1 MPLLDDIATFLDAQ
15 STAFTLLSGTAGN
28 LAKAKLLDHIHV
40 SDTMAVLY
48 ETGGSPN
55 EYTFSTSTGTA
66 RVAIE
71 KPSLQ
76 MLSRSSDYQ
85 TARNQAQVAYTILD
99 GLAGQNLPTATG
111 TLYLDITAVQAP
123 FTIGPDD
130 NDRPIVSVNFD
141 VWKQV

>member
-15 STAFTLLSGTAGN
+15 STAFTLLSGTEGD
-28 LAKAKLLDHIHV
+28 LAKTIMLDHPAV
-40 SDTMAVLY
+40 SDTIAVLY

-55 EYTFSTSTGTA
+55 TYTFSTTTGSA

-85 TARNQAQVAYTILD
+85 IARNRAQTAYTILD

-111 TLYLDITAVQAP
+111 TLYLEITAVQTP
-123 FTIGPDD
+123 FSIGPDD
-130 NDRPIVSVNFD
+130 NDRPVISVNFD

>member
-15 STAFTLLSGTAGN
+15 STAFTLLSGTEGD
-28 LAKAKLLDHIHV
+28 LAKTIMLDHSAV
-40 SDTMAVLY
+40 SDTLPVLY
-48 ETGGSPN
+48 ESGGSPN
-55 EYTFSTSTGTA
+55 TYTCSTTTGSA

-85 TARNQAQVAYTILD
+85 IARNRAQIAYTLLD

-111 TLYLDITAVQAP
+111 TLYHEITAVQTP
-123 FTIGPDD
+123 FSIGPDD
-130 NDRPIVSVNFD
+130 NDRPVISVNFD

>member
-15 STAFTLLSGTAGN
+15 STAFTLLSGTSGN
-28 LAKAKLLDHIHV
+28 LAKTISLDHSAV
-40 SDTMAVLY
+40 SDTIAVLY
-48 ETGGSPN
+48 ETGGAGN
-55 EYTFSTSTGTA
+55 EYTFSTSSNSA

-99 GLAGQNLPTATG
+99 GLAGRNLPTATG
-111 TLYLDITAVQAP
+111 TRYLEITAVQTP
-123 FTIGPDD
+123 FSLGRDD
-130 NDRPIVSVNFD
+130 NDRPIISVNFN

>member
-28 LAKAKLLDHIHV
+28 LAKSIMLDHSAV
-40 SDTMAVLY
+40 DDTIAVLY

-66 RVAIE
+66 RVAFE

-85 TARNQAQVAYTILD
+85 TARSQAQVAYTILD
-99 GLAGQNLPTATG
+99 GLAGRNLPTATG
-111 TLYLDITAVQAP
+111 TRYLEITAVQAP

-130 NDRPIVSVNFD
+130 NDRPIVSVNFN